1 MTTEST
7 SIKQTSFQ
15 LPGQTN
21 FYRGKVRDV
30 YEIDYRLMVMVA
42 SDRIS
47 AFDYILPREI
57 PGKGAILNTIAAFF
71 LEMTHHD
78 VPNWLLKVPDGRV
91 SIGYKC
97 EPFPVEMVIRGRLC
111 GHALREYSSG
121 KRILCGMPMPENMKP
136 YEAFPEPIITPSTK
150 AHEGHDEDI
159 SREEILKRGL
169 VSAED
174 YAALENYTCKL
185 FEAGANYASER
196 GLILADTKFEFG
208 KKDGNIYL
216 IDEILTP
223 DSSRYY
229 YADGYDDHVKQG
241 ITPKQLSKEFV
252 REWLM
257 ENGFQGLEGQKMP
270 EMSDEVV
277 EMISNRYKELF
288 SLVTGQD
295 FETVKTASD
304 VNALE
309 RKIQSALKEID
320 I

>member
-1 MTTEST
+1 MNTET
-7 SIKQTSFQ
+7 ASIKQTNFQ
-15 LPGQTN
+15 FPDQTN

-30 YEIDYRLMVMVA
+30 YEIDKRFMVMVA

-47 AFDYILPREI
+47 AFDVILPREI

-71 LEMTHHD
+71 LEMTRHD

-97 EPFPVEMVIRGRLC
+97 DPFPVEMVIRGRLC
-111 GHALREYSSG
+111 GHALREYNAG
-121 KRILCGMPMPENMKP
+121 KRELCGVKLLDNMKP
-136 YEAFPEPIITPSTK
+136 YQPFPEPIITPSTK

-169 VSAED
+169 VSEED
-174 YAALENYTCKL
+174 YNILENYTRKL
-185 FEAGANYASER
+185 FETGSKYAAER

-208 KKDGNIYL
+208 KRGGKIYL

-229 YADGYDDHVKQG
+229 FAEGYDDHIKHG
-241 ITPKQLSKEFV
+241 TTPKQLSKEFV

-257 ENGFQGLEGQKMP
+257 ENGFQGLEGQNVP
-270 EMSDEVV
+270 EMTDEVV
-277 EMISNRYKELF
+277 GRIVHRYKELF
-288 SLVTGQD
+288 SLVTGQE
-295 FETVKTASD
+295 FESVRTASD
-304 VNALE
+304 TAQLE
-309 RKIQSALKEID
+309 RKILSALKELHT
-320 I
+320 